1 MMGRKVMGAL
11 LAGAMGATPVF
22 ADVFAANIVEQL
34 QTEGFKTISMERTWL
49 GRTRIVAEG
58 ELGQREIIVNPNN
71 GEILRDL
78 LVRLNPDDG
87 SALARQGSG
96 AAASVASS
104 ASKVGTT
111 DDWGDSAA
119 SLRDKTWTDK
129 EWADNDW
136 GDRNESGGDK
146 GGFGGGSGGGSGGED
161 NGGGSGGMDN

>member
-58 ELGQREIIVNPNN
+58 EQGQREIIVNPNN

-78 LVRLNPDDG
+78 LVRTAPGDG
-87 SALARQGSG
+87 GAVARQGGSAG
-96 AAASVASS
+96 VST
-104 ASKVGTT
+104 ASKVTGT
-111 DDWGDSAA
+111 DDWGDDAGA
-119 SLRDKTWTDK
+119 LRDKTWTDK

-136 GDRNESGGDK
+136 GDRNEAGGNK
-146 GGFGGGSGGGSGGED
+146 GGFGGGD
-161 NGGGSGGMDN
+161 NGGGGGGMDN